1 MKHTFEGKAS
11 GLKLSH
17 IPSNNG
23 VISVCIEGVEFEVK
37 SLNGMNAR
45 KRSFMARKSPALNF
59 AVWDWHVSDM
69 PGLRSQL
76 NIAAKKHN
84 EYADIRAKMLKSAGV
99 NLS

>member
-1 MKHTFEGKAS
+1 
-11 GLKLSH
+11 
-17 IPSNNG
+17 
-23 VISVCIEGVEFEVK
+23 
-37 SLNGMNAR
+37 
-45 KRSFMARKSPALNF
+45 MARKSPVLNF

-76 NIAAKKHN
+76 SIAAKKHN